1 MNNTNQTYM
10 EEQALPQEQQQDQVQ
25 QPAELP
31 NPFLESSWS
40 DPSLPDQGVS
50 QAPQQQEE
58 EYEEEIVD
66 ADEWLKGQFGWE
78 NADAAKAEIEELRKL
93 RESAQTESEIEFA
106 NEQSAKFFRM
116 VQEGKEDELYSFLE
130 NKKKLDRL
138 VSSDL
143 DRSTAA
149 EIIKLNM
156 QQKYQDLTPDEI
168 EYKFKK
174 QFSIP
179 SKPVQRDIETD
190 YEYEERLLDWENQV
204 KDIETEMFIE
214 AKLARPELEKYKN
227 ELVLPEVEFE
237 NGPTQF
243 SQEELDMRESILNNY
258 YDAAQRALDEFDSLS
273 VTVKDEEVEIPL
285 AYNLSF
291 EEKSFIAE
299 KLETFA
305 ESNLDAN
312 AILADRWLTEDGQID
327 TKQIVQDLAILYSE
341 GRIGQKFANDAA
353 AKRLS
358 EYIRKSSNVS
368 INSRTAQNTFGEP
381 SNRTDLEKQIDFIWK
396 NS

>member
-1 MNNTNQTYM
+1 M
-10 EEQALPQEQQQDQVQ
+10 EEQALPQEQQQEQQQQV
-25 QPAELP
+25 ELP
-31 NPFLESSWS
+31 NPFLETSWADPGASSS
-40 DPSLPDQGVS
+40 DYGS
-50 QAPQQQEE
+50 QSPQQEE

-66 ADEWLKGQFGWE
+66 ADEWMKREFNWE
-78 NADAAKAEIEELRKL
+78 STEAAKAEIEELRQL
-93 RESAQTESEIEFA
+93 RESAQTEAEIEFA
-106 NEQSAKFFRM
+106 NEQSAKFFRLM
-116 VQEGKEDELYSFLE
+116 QEGKEDELYSFLE

-143 DRSTAA
+143 DRNTAA

-179 SKPVQRDIETD
+179 SKPTQRDIETD
-190 YEYEERLLDWENQV
+190 DEYEERVSEWENRV

-227 ELVLPEVEFE
+227 DLVLPEVEFE
-237 NGPTQF
+237 NGPTQYT
-243 SQEELDMRESILNNY
+243 QEELEMREAIFNNY

-285 AYNLSF
+285 SYNLSF

-305 ESNLDAN
+305 ENDLDAN

-327 TKQIVQDLAILYSE
+327 TKQIIQDLAVLYSE

-358 EYIRKSSNVS
+358 EYMRKSSNVS
-368 INSRTAQNTFGEP
+368 LNSRTAQNTFGEP
-381 SNRTDLEKQIDFIWK
+381 TNKTDLEKQIDFIWK
-396 NS
+396 NG

>member
-1 MNNTNQTYM
+1 M
-10 EEQALPQEQQQDQVQ
+10 EEQALPQEQQQEQQQQV
-25 QPAELP
+25 ELP
-31 NPFLESSWS
+31 NPFLETSWADS
-40 DPSLPDQGVS
+40 TNSLESEYES
-50 QAPQQQEE
+50 QSPQQEE

-66 ADEWLKGQFGWE
+66 ADEWLNSQFGWE

-93 RESAQTESEIEFA
+93 RESAQSEAEIEFA
-106 NEQSAKFFRM
+106 NEQSAKFFRLM
-116 VQEGKEDELYSFLE
+116 QEGKEDELYSFLE

-138 VSSDL
+138 VSSEL
-143 DRSTAA
+143 DRNTAA

-179 SKPVQRDIETD
+179 PKPVQMGIETD
-190 YEYEERLLDWENQV
+190 DEYEERVSEWESRV
-204 KDIETEMFIE
+204 KDVETEMFIE

-227 ELVLPEVEFE
+227 DLVLPEVEFD
-237 NGPTQF
+237 NGPTQI
-243 SQEELDMRESILNNY
+243 SQEELEMRESILDDY
-258 YDAAQRALDEFDSLS
+258 YNAAQRALDEFDSLS
-273 VTVKDEEVEIPL
+273 VMVKDEEVEIPL
-285 AYNLSF
+285 SYNLSY

-305 ESNLDAN
+305 ENNLDAN
-312 AILADRWLTEDGQID
+312 AILADRWLTEDGQVD
-327 TKQIVQDLAILYSE
+327 TKQIIQDLAVLYSE

-358 EYIRKSSNVS
+358 EYMRKSSNVS

-381 SNRTDLEKQIDFIWK
+381 SNKTDLEKQIDFIWK
-396 NS
+396 NG

>member
-1 MNNTNQTYM
+1 M
-10 EEQALPQEQQQDQVQ
+10 EEQALPQQEQQQEQQQQV
-25 QPAELP
+25 ELP
-31 NPFLESSWS
+31 NPFLETSWADPGAPSS
-40 DPSLPDQGVS
+40 GYES
-50 QAPQQQEE
+50 QSPQQE

-66 ADEWLKGQFGWE
+66 ADEWMKREFNWDSAE
-78 NADAAKAEIEELRKL
+78 AAKAEIEELRQL
-93 RESAQTESEIEFA
+93 RESAQTQSEIEFA
-106 NEQSAKFFRM
+106 NEQSAKFFRLM
-116 VQEGKEDELYSFLE
+116 QEGKEDEIYSFLE

-143 DRSTAA
+143 DRNTAA
-149 EIIKLNM
+149 EIIKLSM

-179 SKPVQRDIETD
+179 SKPTQRDIETD
-190 YEYEERLLDWENQV
+190 DEYEERVSEWENSV

-227 ELVLPEVEFE
+227 DLVLPEVEFE

-243 SQEELDMRESILNNY
+243 TQEELEMREAIFNNY

-285 AYNLSF
+285 SYNLSY

-305 ESNLDAN
+305 ENDLDAN

-327 TKQIVQDLAILYSE
+327 TKQIIQDLAVLYSE

-358 EYIRKSSNVS
+358 EYMRKSSNVS
-368 INSRTAQNTFGEP
+368 LNTRTAQNTFGEP
-381 SNRTDLEKQIDFIWK
+381 SNKTDLDRQIEHIWK
-396 NS
+396 NG

>member
-1 MNNTNQTYM
+1 M
-10 EEQALPQEQQQDQVQ
+10 EEQALPQEQQQEQQQQQV
-25 QPAELP
+25 ELP
-31 NPFLESSWS
+31 NPFLETSWADSTNSSES
-40 DPSLPDQGVS
+40 EYES
-50 QAPQQQEE
+50 QSPQQEE

-66 ADEWLKGQFGWE
+66 ADEWLNSQFGWE

-93 RESAQTESEIEFA
+93 RESAQSEAEIEFA
-106 NEQSAKFFRM
+106 NEQSAKFFRLM
-116 VQEGKEDELYSFLE
+116 QEGKEDELYSFLE

-138 VSSDL
+138 VSSEL
-143 DRSTAA
+143 DRNTAA

-179 SKPVQRDIETD
+179 PKPVQMGIETD
-190 YEYEERLLDWENQV
+190 DEYEERVSEWESRV
-204 KDIETEMFIE
+204 KDVETEMFIE

-227 ELVLPEVEFE
+227 DLVLPEVEFD
-237 NGPTQF
+237 NGPTQI
-243 SQEELDMRESILNNY
+243 SQEELEMRESILDDY
-258 YDAAQRALDEFDSLS
+258 YNAAQRALDEFDSLS
-273 VTVKDEEVEIPL
+273 VMVKDEEVEIPL
-285 AYNLSF
+285 SYNLSY

-305 ESNLDAN
+305 ENNLDAN
-312 AILADRWLTEDGQID
+312 AILADRWLTEDGQVD
-327 TKQIVQDLAILYSE
+327 TKQIIQDLAVLYSE

-358 EYIRKSSNVS
+358 EYMRKSSNVS

-381 SNRTDLEKQIDFIWK
+381 SNKTDLEKQIDFIWK
-396 NS
+396 NG

>member
-1 MNNTNQTYM
+1 M
-10 EEQALPQEQQQDQVQ
+10 EEQALPQEQQQEQQQQV
-25 QPAELP
+25 ELP
-31 NPFLESSWS
+31 NPFLETSWADS
-40 DPSLPDQGVS
+40 TNSLESEYES
-50 QAPQQQEE
+50 QSPQQEE

-66 ADEWLKGQFGWE
+66 ADEWLNSQFGWE

-93 RESAQTESEIEFA
+93 RESAQSEAEIEFA
-106 NEQSAKFFRM
+106 NEQSAKFFRLM
-116 VQEGKEDELYSFLE
+116 QEGKEDELYSFLE

-138 VSSDL
+138 VSSEL
-143 DRSTAA
+143 DRNTAA

-179 SKPVQRDIETD
+179 PKPVQMGIETD
-190 YEYEERLLDWENQV
+190 DEYEERVSEWESRV
-204 KDIETEMFIE
+204 KDVETEMFIE

-227 ELVLPEVEFE
+227 DLVLPEVEFD

-243 SQEELDMRESILNNY
+243 SQEELEMRESILDDY

-273 VTVKDEEVEIPL
+273 VMVKDEEVEIPL
-285 AYNLSF
+285 SYNLSY

-305 ESNLDAN
+305 ENNLDAN
-312 AILADRWLTEDGQID
+312 AILADRWLTEDGKVD
-327 TKQIVQDLAILYSE
+327 TKQIIQDLAVLYSE

-358 EYIRKSSNVS
+358 EYMRKSSNVS

-381 SNRTDLEKQIDFIWK
+381 SNKTDLEKQIDFIWK
-396 NS
+396 NG

>member
-1 MNNTNQTYM
+1 M
-10 EEQALPQEQQQDQVQ
+10 EEQALPQEQQQEQQQV
-25 QPAELP
+25 ELP
-31 NPFLESSWS
+31 NPFLETSWA
-40 DPSLPDQGVS
+40 DPTNPSESES
-50 QAPQQQEE
+50 QSPQQEE

-66 ADEWLKGQFGWE
+66 ADEWLNSQFGWE
-78 NADAAKAEIEELRKL
+78 NADAAKAEIEELRNL
-93 RESAQTESEIEFA
+93 RESAQSEAEIEFA
-106 NEQSAKFFRM
+106 NEQSAKFFRLM
-116 VQEGKEDELYSFLE
+116 QEGKEDELYSFLE

-143 DRSTAA
+143 DRNTAA

-168 EYKFKK
+168 DYKFKK

-179 SKPVQRDIETD
+179 SKPTQRDIETD
-190 YEYEERLLDWENQV
+190 DEYEERVSEWESRV

-214 AKLARPELEKYKN
+214 AKLARPELEKFKN
-227 ELVLPEVEFE
+227 DLVLPEVEFE

-243 SQEELDMRESILNNY
+243 TQEELAMRDTILNEY

-273 VTVKDEEVEIPL
+273 VVVKDEEVEIPL
-285 AYNLSF
+285 AYNLSYD
-291 EEKSFIAE
+291 EKSFIAE

-305 ESNLDAN
+305 ENNLDAN

-327 TKQIVQDLAILYSE
+327 TKQIIQDLAILYSE

-358 EYIRKSSNVS
+358 EYMRKSSNVS

-381 SNRTDLEKQIDFIWK
+381 SNKTDLEKQIDFIWK
-396 NS
+396 NG